1 MHMCIKNIS
10 IGYKNKNNSNLFT
23 VYKSRVPNTVARRV
37 SSSVAMVTTLPAVV
51 SMVVLVSMVAVAMV
65 GMTVILQP
73 RLK

>member
-1 MHMCIKNIS
+1 M
-10 IGYKNKNNSNLFT
+10 FT

-37 SSSVAMVTTLPAVV
+37 SPSVAMVTTLPAVV

-65 GMTVILQP
+65 GTTVILQP